1 MPEGAS
7 QGVDIIDII
16 RVLGTKTS
24 SESIKQGLPED
35 RLQNLKG
42 TDRVSKGKAM
52 SLLNTMKR
60 GGKNEK
66 VNGSY
71 FTFNLAKW
79 NFSMI

>member
-1 MPEGAS
+1 
-7 QGVDIIDII
+7 
-16 RVLGTKTS
+16 
-24 SESIKQGLPED
+24 
-35 RLQNLKG
+35 
-42 TDRVSKGKAM
+42 M
-52 SLLNTMKR
+52 SLPNTMKR

>member
-7 QGVDIIDII
+7 QGVDIIDMV

-42 TDRVSKGKAM
+42 TDRV
-52 SLLNTMKR
+52 
-60 GGKNEK
+60 
-66 VNGSY
+66 
-71 FTFNLAKW
+71 
-79 NFSMI
+79 